1 MHSGYSLVRGEKS
14 NIYMVWGGFYPHPYI
29 DIDFSTPTN
38 KFNYDRTG
46 IYIGVLVLSV
56 TFFRAVKYT
65 HFLG

>member
-1 MHSGYSLVRGEKS
+1 MHRGYSLVRGEKS
-14 NIYMVWGGFYPHPYI
+14 NILYGVGGFYPHPYI

-38 KFNYDRTG
+38 KFNYDRTC

-65 HFLG
+65 HFHG